1 MGASLR
7 IDRGDLA
14 KTGALYVWMYPDSR
28 RGYAGWHLTA
38 DNVMSTQL
46 CATIDRMLAGSL
58 SGPSVFPVSAATQ
71 SVLAVPNYRTNRPL
85 RRAARSARQLVLK
98 AVEDPR
104 YFALNEDNGVLTV
117 AAGKERLQEL
127 REHIRGIT
135 HGRGDL
141 AMGPDTKRGSPRRP
155 ADQALWFWWMLQQ
168 RR

>member
-1 MGASLR
+1 MGASSR

-28 RGYAGWHLTA
+28 RGHAGWHLTA
-38 DNVMSTQL
+38 DNVMLTKL

-58 SGPSVFPVSAATQ
+58 SGPSVFPVSAVTQ
-71 SVLAVPNYRTNRPL
+71 SVLAVPNYRSNWPL

-104 YFALNEDNGVLTV
+104 YFALNGDNEVLTV
-117 AAGKERLQEL
+117 AAGKERLEEL
-127 REHIRGIT
+127 REHIKGIM

-141 AMGPDTKRGSPRRP
+141 AMGPDTKKRRP
-155 ADQALWFWWMLQQ
+155 ANQSLWFWWMLQQ
-168 RR
+168 RT

>member
-1 MGASLR
+1 
-7 IDRGDLA
+7 
-14 KTGALYVWMYPDSR
+14 MYPDSR

-38 DNVMSTQL
+38 DTVMSTQL
-46 CATIDRMLAGSL
+46 CATIDRMLAGPL
-58 SGPSVFPVSAATQ
+58 SGPQMFPVSAVTK
-71 SVLAVPNYRTNRPL
+71 SVLAVPNYRTK
-85 RRAARSARQLVLK
+85 AHSAQQLVLK
-98 AVEDPR
+98 AVDDPR
-104 YFALNEDNGVLTV
+104 YFSLNEHNGVLTV

-127 REHIRGIT
+127 QEHIRGIM